1 MHMKVSHRLHF
12 ARGPS
17 IGRPKGLLTTL
28 TTRKIFISSFE
39 VRLFNQLEKST
50 TNIQKQTVRSDWRGR
65 SRTQKI
71 EEEASQTNE
80 ADETGRGG
88 HRSAICRTGHAADRA
103 NIQKQTVRSDWRGRS
118 RTQKIEEEASQTNEA
133 DETGR
138 GGHRLK

>member
-1 MHMKVSHRLHF
+1 MAIFYHSLAKPDRDVLKLPI
-12 ARGPS
+12 RGYVQANS
-17 IGRPKGLLTTL
+17 A
-28 TTRKIFISSFE
+28 ISSFE
-39 VRLFNQLEKST
+39 ERLFNQLEKST

-80 ADETGRGG
+80 ADGTGRGG
-88 HRSAICRTGHAADRA
+88 HRSAIWRTGHAADRA

-118 RTQKIEEEASQTNEA
+118 STQKIEEEVSQTNEA